1 MSRTTQE
8 YPLQTA
14 AARARL
20 VATPEPYFRAISQ
33 GLALGYRRSARG
45 GSWLARIRLPETA
58 RYVETKL
65 GRADDVGLLADQRAT
80 LSYDQAVRAAQTAFA
95 HAEAKRTSG
104 TLPGAEKKTVGD
116 ILDHYVEGYV
126 SGDARLKEKPG
137 RDLANVKSIIKCH
150 LRPALGATR
159 LDHLNADQLKTFKSN
174 LTKAPRL
181 TRSGG
186 PSKAIET
193 GRDGDPGDKS
203 GEAERERLR
212 KRRSRANR
220 IITTLR
226 AALNYAVRQNLIATD
241 AAWRTALKPYGDVDA
256 ATVRY
261 LTLDEGKRLQGAV
274 DEDFRQLVKGALLTG
289 CRYGSLRFMRVADL
303 DLSARSGV
311 VRVTKNG
318 KPQTIRFTAE
328 GCAFM
333 RLMITGK
340 ARRDFVFTKAS
351 GAPWRP
357 SDQER
362 RIQEG
367 CKAAAIDPPIGFHGL
382 RDTFASHLVMKG
394 VPLLTVSKLLGH
406 ADTRTTEKYYAHLAP
421 DHLHKAIDDH
431 LPDF

>member
-1 MSRTTQE
+1 VSRTTHE
-8 YPLQTA
+8 VSLQTA

-20 VATPEPYFRAISQ
+20 SPRPEPYFRTISQ

-58 RYVETKL
+58 RYIEAKL
-65 GRADDVGLLADQRAT
+65 GRADDVGLIADQRAT
-80 LSYDQAVRAAQTAFA
+80 LSCDQAVRAAQIAFA
-95 HAEAKRTSG
+95 QAEAKRTSG
-104 TLPGAEKKTVGD
+104 TLPGAGKKTVGD
-116 ILDHYVEGYV
+116 VLDHYVEGYI
-126 SGDARLKEKPG
+126 SGEARAKEKPG

-150 LRPALGATR
+150 LRPALGSTR
-159 LDHLNADQLKTFKSN
+159 LDHLNADQLKAFKIN

-186 PSKAIET
+186 PSKAIKTT
-193 GRDGDPGDKS
+193 GDVEPGDDS
-203 GEAERERLR
+203 EEVERERLR

-241 AAWRTALKPYGDVDA
+241 VAWRVALKPYGDVDA
-256 ATVRY
+256 ATLRY
-261 LTLDEGKRLQGAV
+261 LTLDECERLQNAV
-274 DEDFRQLVKGALLTG
+274 DEDFRQLVKAALLTG
-289 CRYGSLRFMRVADL
+289 CRYGSLRFLRVADV
-303 DLSARSGV
+303 DLTARGGIV
-311 VRVTKNG
+311 KVTKST
-318 KPQTIRFTAE
+318 KPQTIRFTKK
-328 GCAFM
+328 GCAFIKS
-333 RLMITGK
+333 MIEGK
-340 ARRDFVFTKAS
+340 AKKDLVFTKSS
-351 GAPWRP
+351 GAPWKP

-362 RIQEG
+362 RMQDG
-367 CKAAAIDPPIGFHGL
+367 CEAAGIDPPIGFHGL
-382 RDTFASHLVMKG
+382 RDTFASHLVMAG